1 MPAYMAFICILLPI
15 FTGIS
20 LFLINFGSKRKR
32 SIYIMTMLVISSA
45 LTITFLI
52 NANGETFY
60 LWYITED
67 LYISFRVDG
76 LGSVFAGLVAVLW
89 PPATLY
95 AFEYMKK
102 EERQTSFFAF
112 YCITYG
118 VTLGICFASDV
129 ITMYV
134 FYEFLTLVTIP
145 LVFHYQTVESRRAV
159 RKYMYYSIAGAAL
172 GFMTIAFVII
182 YSTGLDFSYGGILNE
197 RYASFNYD
205 IMRLVYVLAFMGF
218 GVKAAVFPLH
228 GWLPTASVAPTPV
241 TALLHAVAVVKSGAF
256 VIMRMTYYVFGI
268 DILRDSNAQIV
279 VMMIAAT
286 TIVYGSVK
294 AVKERHIKRR
304 LAYSTISNLSYILLG
319 VSFMTPWGLFAALL
333 HMIFH
338 AVMKISLFF
347 CAGSIMHY
355 AHKTQIEE
363 LEGLGKKMPLIFTCF
378 SICSLALMGVPPLAG
393 FFSKYQLAYAA
404 IDLGQW
410 YSYVGAT
417 VLFVSAGLMVIY
429 LLFICVKAF
438 FPREGHEI
446 SGDIKNPGILM
457 KFPIVFFTIVAVLIG
472 FFMGP
477 LINYLINISFGII

>member
-1 MPAYMAFICILLPI
+1 MPAYMAFVCIILPI
-15 FTGIS
+15 ITGVS
-20 LFLINFGSKRKR
+20 LFLINFNSRR
-32 SIYIMTMLVISSA
+32 ARLIYIMIMLIISSA
-45 LTITFLI
+45 FTITFLVL
-52 NANGETFY
+52 ANGETFY
-60 LWYITED
+60 LWYIMD
-67 LYISFRVDG
+67 DIYISFKVDG
-76 LGSVFAGLVAVLW
+76 LGSVFAGLVSVLW

-102 EERQTSFFAF
+102 EERQISFFAF

-172 GFMTIAFVII
+172 GFMTIAFVIVF
-182 YSTGLDFSYGGILNE
+182 SQNLDFVYGGILNE
-197 RYASFNYD
+197 RYVSFNYE
-205 IMRLVYVLAFMGF
+205 IMRLVYVLAFLGF

-256 VIMRMTYYVFGI
+256 VIMRMTYYVFGA
-268 DILRDSNAQIV
+268 DFLEGTNAQIA
-279 VMMIAAT
+279 VMMIACV
-286 TIVYGSVK
+286 TIIYGSVK

-338 AVMKISLFF
+338 AIIKISLFF

-355 AHKTQIEE
+355 AHKTQVDD
-363 LEGLGKKMPLIFTCF
+363 LEGLGKKMPFIFTCF

-393 FFSKYQLAYAA
+393 FFSKFQLAYAA
-404 IDLGQW
+404 IDAKQW
-410 YSYVGAT
+410 YSYIGAT

-429 LLFICVKAF
+429 LLFIAVKAF
-438 FPREGHEI
+438 FPKEGHVITGE
-446 SGDIKNPGILM
+446 IKNPGMLM
-457 KFPIVFFTIVAVLIG
+457 KLPIAFFTVLSILVA
-472 FFMGP
+472 FFMSP
-477 LINYLINISFGII
+477 LINYLINISFGLI